1 MSRSCWP
8 AVIRLATNAT
18 TTATYSSWRVCDPE
32 VRRPDR
38 NRGCRRRPRWP
49 RASGGDTM
57 NDVPQEYLARA
68 IGSEAAVVT
77 NGQASIKLGQSLPVA
92 GLDVVCMADVKPV
105 SIEWLWPNWIAI

>member
-49 RASGGDTM
+49 RASGGDKM
-57 NDVPQEYLARA
+57 NEAPQEYIARA
-68 IGSEAAVVT
+68 ISNEAAIVT
-77 NGQASIKLGQSLPVA
+77 NAQASTRNQILNRSAFKLGTIPGARLE
-92 GLDVVCMADVKPV
+92 DVVGALFP
-105 SIEWLWPNWIAI
+105 AA